1 MDWSSIIQ
9 TALEMAIQILLPVAL
24 GFVVIFIKQQ
34 ISAIK
39 SKLDQENLAIA
50 GSFVKAFVLAAE
62 QSGLTGKLNNVG
74 EEKKAWVLAQLDAAL
89 NVRGIDLDFEVLSAL
104 IEAAVYEA
112 WHNNP
117 VPEIEE

>member
-39 SKLDQENLAIA
+39 SKLAQENLAIA

>member
-1 MDWSSIIQ
+1 MDWSSTIQ
-9 TALEMAIQILLPVAL
+9 TGLEMAIQILLPVAL

-39 SKLDQENLAIA
+39 SKLDQENLATA
-50 GSFVKAFVLAAE
+50 EAFVKAFVLAAE
-62 QSGLTGKLNNVG
+62 QSSLTGKLNNVG

-89 NVRGIDLDFEVLSAL
+89 NLRGIDLDFEVLSAL

-112 WHNNP
+112 WHNNL